1 MKSVQRGGA
10 AMIALIGV
18 VGFALMLTIGV
29 VLTYVKWANYGN
41 QTENHLESIWEN
53 NKNISGQYAIKLQEI
68 AQVPKMYQAGLK
80 DVVESALKARYGADG
95 NKATVAFLQEHA
107 INFDPSMYS
116 KIQQVIESGR
126 NEFQSEQTRLIDA
139 KNAYK
144 NNLGDVWSGFW
155 LKQAGY
161 PKVDLAK
168 YKPVVAATTD
178 QEFKAGV
185 QEPINLLK

>member
-1 MKSVQRGGA
+1 MKFVQRGGA
-10 AMIALIGV
+10 ALIALLGV
-18 VGFALMLTIGV
+18 VGLALMVTIGV

-41 QTENHLESIWEN
+41 QTENHLAAIWEN
-53 NKNISGQYAIKLQEI
+53 NQNISGQYAIKLQEI

-95 NKATVAFLQEHA
+95 SKATFQFLQEHA
-107 INFDPSMYS
+107 INFDPSLYS
-116 KIQQVIESGR
+116 KIQQVIEAGR

-155 LKQAGY
+155 LQRAGY
-161 PKVDLAK
+161 PKVDLAQ
-168 YKPVVAATTD
+168 YKPVVAATTE
-178 QEFKAGV
+178 QEFKTGV